1 VVHILYMYCVHE
13 FSICCDTSR
22 EMLFSANVE
31 CLHMINK
38 DSVVLAENVHESLAI
53 VECPKSLQKPP
64 LE

>member
-1 VVHILYMYCVHE
+1 
-13 FSICCDTSR
+13 
-22 EMLFSANVE
+22 MLFSANVE